1 MVGNGTRAILEDD
14 YVLSRS
20 IPYCIHI
27 QIQRDGFMF
36 ERGPRGFRPS
46 GNGLTTLRLI
56 EDLGLESEAVGTSSN
71 SKNRFLWIEN
81 KMMQLP
87 SSTSSLLRDPK
98 LSFMLLSGLLRD
110 IVTSK
115 ISSETD
121 ETVYDFA
128 CRRFGVDVA
137 SLLVDSMI
145 SGIYAGNSKELSIRS
160 CFPLLHKLENE
171 HGSVLKGMVR
181 RSSETSIMT
190 CRSLVLQNFEKQS
203 EVTKKLGKS
212 MQVSFQYGME
222 TLAQG
227 LESVLRKDEEHVT
240 MRLNSRVSKLQPQGN
255 GVVVVTLDDDSTILA
270 DHVVSTLSA
279 DVMANI
285 TSSWSSLVRDS
296 FEDLALK
303 TKSVDVGVVNMA
315 WRDNISLPYDGFGFL
330 VPSREWTELL
340 GVTWDSLV
348 FPSQQDSGA
357 CVVTAM
363 LGGAH
368 HPHIGNMND
377 LELRALAERLVL
389 PKLNIQVKPSTVYS
403 DVAKSCIPQYRT
415 GHHKHVLRVENA
427 LCDTHVSAIGTSLY
441 GVGVADLI
449 HRALLTADSLT
460 P

>member
-315 WRDNISLPYDGFGFL
+315 WRDNISLPYD
-330 VPSREWTELL
+330 E
-340 GVTWDSLV
+340 
-348 FPSQQDSGA
+348 
-357 CVVTAM
+357 
-363 LGGAH
+363 
-368 HPHIGNMND
+368 I
-377 LELRALAERLVL
+377 LVL
-389 PKLNIQVKPSTVYS
+389 V
-403 DVAKSCIPQYRT
+403 
-415 GHHKHVLRVENA
+415 
-427 LCDTHVSAIGTSLY
+427 
-441 GVGVADLI
+441 
-449 HRALLTADSLT
+449 
-460 P
+460 